1 MEEQETRVKSFR
13 ITDETAEKFKEI
25 ASTIG
30 GNQQETLAKL
40 IENYEMQ
47 AGKVA
52 FTDTR
57 AEIEQFEGYT
67 IALNRMFMTAI
78 ENQQNMKKLIQA
90 EYDAQLKSKDT
101 VIIELQ
107 KKTDVLETQTKEAI
121 EKAKES
127 ENVANLAK
135 KELAQLKDK
144 HSETVQALEEK
155 IESKEQ
161 LNIALTDSINS
172 LKKKSE
178 ELESKCKQLKEL
190 EKEHKTEVCN
200 LKNDLNKSNEEL
212 EKKEKELDILN
223 IKMDSQI
230 KEYELEIKKT
240 LIDSERDYNK
250 KLSNIE
256 ETHREKVDNLQAKL
270 NEYQEKYFD
279 SMQKVQELTTKADN
293 GVDEGIEIMRNIVA
307 SLLRSGNVEDVSKI
321 LSMTKNEIYN
331 YEL

>member
-13 ITDETAEKFKEI
+13 ITDDTAEKFKEI

-90 EYDAQLKSKDT
+90 EFDAQLKSKDT

-121 EKAKES
+121 AKEKES
-127 ENVANLAK
+127 ENAATAIK
-135 KELAQLKDK
+135 KELSNLKDK
-144 HSETVQALEEK
+144 YNETVQTLEEK
-155 IESKEQ
+155 IETKEQ

-178 ELESKCKQLKEL
+178 ELENKCEIL
-190 EKEHKTEVCN
+190 EKKENKHNEEVEKLDSEIKN
-200 LKNDLNKSNEEL
+200 LKDNL
-212 EKKEKELDILN
+212 EKKEKELEQLKAN
-223 IKMDSQI
+223 LENTA
-230 KEYELEIKKT
+230 KEYELEVKKAV
-240 LIDSERDYNK
+240 IDAEREFNE

-256 ETHREKVDNLQAKL
+256 ETHREKMDSLQGKL
-270 NEYQEKYFD
+270 SDYQEKYFET
-279 SMQKVQELTTKADN
+279 MQKVQELTTKADN
-293 GVDEGIEIMRNIVA
+293 GVDEGIELMRNIVA
-307 SLLRSGNVEDVSKI
+307 SLLKSGNGEDVSKI
-321 LSMTKNEIYN
+321 MSMTKNEIYN
-331 YEL
+331 YNK

>member
-13 ITDETAEKFKEI
+13 ITDDTAEKFKEI

-90 EYDAQLKSKDT
+90 EFDAQLKSKDT

-107 KKTDVLETQTKEAI
+107 KKTDVLEARTKEAI
-121 EKAKES
+121 AKEKES
-127 ENVANLAK
+127 ENAATAIKN
-135 KELAQLKDK
+135 ELSNLKDK
-144 HSETVQALEEK
+144 YNETVQTLEEK
-155 IESKEQ
+155 IETKEQ

-178 ELESKCKQLKEL
+178 ELENKCEIL
-190 EKEHKTEVCN
+190 EKKENKHNEEVEKLDSEIKN
-200 LKNDLNKSNEEL
+200 LKDNL
-212 EKKEKELDILN
+212 EKKEKELEQLKAN
-223 IKMDSQI
+223 LENTA
-230 KEYELEIKKT
+230 KEYELEVKKAV
-240 LIDSERDYNK
+240 IDAEREFNE

-256 ETHREKVDNLQAKL
+256 ETHREKMDSLQGKL
-270 NEYQEKYFD
+270 SDYQEKYFET
-279 SMQKVQELTTKADN
+279 MQKVQELTTKADN
-293 GVDEGIEIMRNIVA
+293 GVDEGIELMRNIVA
-307 SLLRSGNVEDVSKI
+307 SLLKSGNGEDVSKI
-321 LSMTKNEIYN
+321 MSMTKNEIYN
-331 YEL
+331 YNK